1 MNNFIDITGQKF
13 NRLKVVK
20 RIENSSFRKARWLC
34 QCECGNFTEVSGDN
48 LRNGNVKS
56 CGCLIADKNKQRTTH
71 RKSNIRLYNIWRNM
85 KARCN
90 CKTNPFYKNYGER
103 GIKICSDWIMFENF
117 YNWSINN
124 GYNENLSIDRIDVNG
139 NYEPNNCRWIPLSK
153 QAYNKR
159 DSIMININGEEKCLA
174 EWCKLYNVKYTTIY
188 RRITIGKMNIQ
199 DAINKSIKNKN

>member
-13 NRLKVVK
+13 NKLKVLK

-56 CGCLIADKNKQRTTH
+56 CGCLIVDKNKQRATH
-71 RKSNIRLYNIWRNM
+71 RKSNIRLYNIWRSM

-90 CKTNPFYKNYGER
+90 CKTNPSYKNYGER
-103 GIKICSDWIMFENF
+103 GIKICSDWIIFENF
-117 YNWSINN
+117 YNWAINN
-124 GYNENLSIDRIDVNG
+124 GYKENLSIERIDVNG
-139 NYEPNNCRWIPLSK
+139 NYEPSNCKWIPLSK

-159 DSIMININGEEKCLA
+159 DSLIININGEEKCLA

-199 DAINKSIKNKN
+199 EAINKSIENKN